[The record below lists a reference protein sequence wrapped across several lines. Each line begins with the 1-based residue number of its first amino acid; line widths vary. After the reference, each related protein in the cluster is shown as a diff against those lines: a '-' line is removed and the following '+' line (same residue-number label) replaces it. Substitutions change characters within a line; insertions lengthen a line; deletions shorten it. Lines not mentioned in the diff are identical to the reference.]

1 MTNKNNNFAVV
12 ETIGEQGK
20 PMQKRIHKF
29 DTLTHAEMFANDLMI
44 YFANHNPK
52 YRIEQQFLSA
62 RMYKNKD
69 DVMFTEQYEIK
80 EL

>member
-1 MTNKNNNFAVV
+1 MKNKKDNFAVI
-12 ETIGEQGK
+12 ETIEKQGK

-29 DTLTHAEMFANDLMI
+29 DTLAHAEMFANDLMI
-44 YFANHNPK
+44 YFANHNPR

-69 DVMFTEQYEIK
+69 DIMFTEQYEIK

>member
-1 MTNKNNNFAVV
+1 MTNKYDNFAVI
-12 ETIGEQGK
+12 ETIREQGK

-29 DTLTHAEMFANDLMI
+29 DTLVHAEMFANDLRI
-44 YFANHNPK
+44 YFANHNPQ
-52 YRIEQQFLSA
+52 YRVEQQFLSV
-62 RMYKNKD
+62 RMYKNKN